1 MIASVSCRAWHRLV
15 FWLLL
20 GALTRLGAQ
29 VTETPSTMAP
39 GRFLLR
45 VDAITIGVDR
55 DHSSPKTYTA
65 LGLASAL
72 LSTGVTRDLDVQ
84 FGLQFFLR
92 QTYQYQGASR
102 TSSGRGD
109 TTIRAKYTF
118 WRDPARGAAMAVIP
132 YVKLPSNTGGVGN
145 NHTEGGLIV
154 PWAMSLGHGTEV
166 GAMAQWDVLRD
177 ASNTGYDSRWLVTAF
192 AKQHLV
198 GSLGVYAETTLAV
211 SSASLSSFTGGIGG
225 GATLDVSKDLQFD
238 YGLSRGL
245 GNRATDWINVLRVRW
260 QF

>member
-1 MIASVSCRAWHRLV
+1 MIAPVSCRGWHRLV
-15 FWLLL
+15 SCLLF
-20 GALTRLGAQ
+20 AVVARLGAQ
-29 VTETPSTMAP
+29 VTETPYTMAP

-55 DHSSPKTYTA
+55 DSASPKTYTA

-72 LSTGVTRDLDVQ
+72 LSTGVTRNLDLQ
-84 FGLQFFLR
+84 FGMQFFLR

-118 WRDPARGAAMAVIP
+118 WRDPARGAAMAFIP
-132 YVKLPSNTGGVGN
+132 YIKLPSNTGGVGN
-145 NHTEGGLIV
+145 NHTEGGVIV
-154 PWAMSLGHGTEV
+154 PWSMSLGRGTDA
-166 GAMAQWDVLRD
+166 GAMAQWDIVRD

-225 GATLDVSKDLQFD
+225 GATLDVTRSLQLD

-245 GNRATDWINVLRVRW
+245 GNRATDWLNVLRVRW